1 MALIICV
8 DKRGGKFGKTSEGQ
22 VEEDVRFG
30 TAESPPPL
38 VLIASCQLKL
48 VFHIHLQLL
57 WYVSPYRGVYTC
69 VPHKCIAVPWV
80 MVMVIS
86 PVLTAE

>member
-8 DKRGGKFGKTSEGQ
+8 DKRGGKFEKTFEGQ
-22 VEEDVRFG
+22 VEENVRFG
-30 TAESPPPL
+30 TAESPPL
-38 VLIASCQLKL
+38 VLIASCQLKH
-48 VFHIHLQLL
+48 VFHIQLQLL
-57 WYVSPYRGVYTC
+57 WYVSPYIGVYTC
-69 VPHKCIAVPWV
+69 VPHKCIAIPWV